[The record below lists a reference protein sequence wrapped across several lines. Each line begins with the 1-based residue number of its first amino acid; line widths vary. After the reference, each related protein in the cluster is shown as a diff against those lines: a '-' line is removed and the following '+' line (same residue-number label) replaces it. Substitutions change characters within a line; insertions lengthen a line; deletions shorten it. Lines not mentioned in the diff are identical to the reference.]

1 MLSRMAKEGVQG
13 MSKALVR
20 DRQRRIGIMR
30 KMGKASTKESWVSKK
45 KFIAIYCMNHGV
57 RKRLALEYF
66 DILLDAGIFDVNLDN
81 KDEFKSLE
89 AETQGQD

>member
-1 MLSRMAKEGVQG
+1 

-20 DRQRRIGIMR
+20 DRQKRIGIMR
-30 KMGKASTKESWVSKK
+30 DMGKAYTEKRGSWVSQKQ
-45 KFIAIYCMNHGV
+45 FIAIYCMNLGV

-66 DILLDAGIFDVNLDN
+66 DILLDAGIFDINLDN

-89 AETQGQD
+89 AETKEQD

>member
-1 MLSRMAKEGVQG
+1 

-30 KMGKASTKESWVSKK
+30 DMGKACSKK
-45 KFIAIYCMNHGV
+45 KSWLSIKQFIAIYCMNHGV
-57 RKRLALEYF
+57 RRRLALEYF
-66 DILLDAGIFDVNLDN
+66 DILIDAGIFDINLDN

-89 AETQGQD
+89 VESQEQD